1 MAFVGIGLA
10 RLLDSNNAL
19 EHVLGGNGG
28 RGDDEAKLAS
38 AIGELL
44 HQENRLAASSLASMS
59 MASVS
64 MPGSCSRPEMN
75 VGNHVPTPHQIG
87 RAISK

>member
-10 RLLDSNNAL
+10 RLLDFFNNAL

-38 AIGELL
+38 AIGELP
-44 HQENRLAASSLASMS
+44 QENRLAASSLAEHEHD
-59 MASVS
+59 AVS
-64 MPGSCSRPEMN
+64 IARLLFKAGDEC
-75 VGNHVPTPHQIG
+75 
-87 RAISK
+87 